1 VRHTRLTAA
10 LTLAAALGAVLGA
23 QSQAGGAAPPAD
35 PAPAAQAG
43 PASEPGTSQP
53 GQRPAFRAG
62 IDIVSLNV
70 TVTDGTGR
78 YVTDLDGPDFLVFE
92 NGVNQEISFFSR
104 RQNPI
109 SLSLLLDSSAS
120 MEHKLPTLQAA
131 AAQFVRRLKPA
142 DLAQVIDFD
151 GIASIRQE
159 FTSDHEALERGILKM
174 APGGSTALHN
184 AIYVALS
191 QLKKVR
197 VDSDEEPRRQALIV
211 FSDGED
217 TSSLISFDDVLDL
230 AKRSET
236 AIYTIGLRDRRSQ
249 AAGFRS
255 SEFVLRT
262 LALET
267 GGRSFF
273 PSTIGDL
280 SMVYGQIADELSSQY
295 AIGYVSNNPR
305 RDGAWRPVIVQVSR
319 PNVTSRTKRGYYA
332 PTR

>member
-1 VRHTRLTAA
+1 MRLTTAVS
-10 LTLAAALGAVLGA
+10 LAAAFGAVLVA
-23 QSQAGGAAPPAD
+23 QQPQTGG
-35 PAPAAQAG
+35 AAQAG
-43 PASEPGTSQP
+43 QDTATPASE
-53 GQRPAFRAG
+53 QRPAFRAG

-78 YVTDLDGPDFLVFE
+78 YVTDLAESDFLVFE
-92 NGVNQEISFFSR
+92 NGVNQPITIFSR
-104 RQNPI
+104 RENPI
-109 SLSLLLDSSAS
+109 ALSLLLDSSAS
-120 MEHKLPTLQAA
+120 MEHKLPTLQVAA
-131 AAQFVRRLKPA
+131 SEFVRRLKPA

-151 GIASIRQE
+151 SNVTIRQA
-159 FTSDHEALERGILKM
+159 FTGNQGDLERGIQRM
-174 APGGSTALHN
+174 AAGGSTALYN

-217 TSSLISFDDVLDL
+217 TSSLNTFDDVLEMT
-230 AKRSET
+230 KRSET

-255 SEFVLRT
+255 SEFVLRQ

-273 PSTIGDL
+273 PSTIADL
-280 SMVYGQIADELSSQY
+280 SAVYGQIADELSSQY
-295 AIGYVSNNPR
+295 SIGYVSNNPR
-305 RDGAWRPVIVQVSR
+305 RDGAWRPIIVQVSR
-319 PNVTSRTKRGYYA
+319 PSVTSRTKRGYYA

>member
-1 VRHTRLTAA
+1 MRLTTAVS
-10 LTLAAALGAVLGA
+10 LAAAC
-23 QSQAGGAAPPAD
+23 GAALLAQQPQANGT
-35 PAPAAQAG
+35 AQAG
-43 PASEPGTSQP
+43 QDTTPPATE
-53 GQRPAFRAG
+53 QRPAFRAG

-78 YVTDLDGPDFLVFE
+78 YVTDLTQSDFLVFE
-92 NGVNQEISFFSR
+92 NGVNQPITIFSR
-104 RQNPI
+104 RENPI
-109 SLSLLLDSSAS
+109 ALSLLLDSSAS
-120 MEHKLPTLQAA
+120 MEHKLPTLQVAA
-131 AAQFVRRLKPA
+131 SEFVRRLKPA

-151 GIASIRQE
+151 SNVTIRQA
-159 FTSDHEALERGILKM
+159 FTGNQGDLERGIQRM
-174 APGGSTALHN
+174 AAGGSTALYN

-217 TSSLISFDDVLDL
+217 TSSLNTFDDVLEMT
-230 AKRSET
+230 KRSET

-255 SEFVLRT
+255 SEFVLRQ
-262 LALET
+262 LAHET

-273 PSTIGDL
+273 PSTIADL
-280 SMVYGQIADELSSQY
+280 SAVYGQIADELSSQY
-295 AIGYVSNNPR
+295 SIGYVSNNPR
-305 RDGAWRPVIVQVSR
+305 RDGAWRPIIVQVSR
-319 PNVTSRTKRGYYA
+319 PSVTSRTKRGYYA